1 MKSRLFSALA
11 ICAALLLSACNPG
24 KDTQHFAKADD
35 FGRIDSSITDY
46 LKELRSIGGT
56 NELHSVM
63 VLKDGKKLAEYYD
76 VCYGPDFLNICWSA
90 SKTFTATAL
99 GFAVQDGLVKIEDK
113 LVDILPQEMLPEAV
127 SDTLRSLDLY
137 NLLRMSSGLHDDIGN
152 IGSGKELHPTK
163 NGLSKG
169 FLFMPGDHYK
179 YCSFN
184 TYLLS
189 VVVQTVTGKTVEDY
203 LKEKLL
209 EPLGI
214 RQYYWDKC
222 AEGYNTGGWGL
233 YMTTEGLAK
242 MGQFF
247 LQDGCWNG
255 KQLLDKAWIDEA
267 RKAQIY
273 QNNSDA
279 ETYPDHSNG
288 YGYQMWV
295 CTHNA
300 YRLDGARGQWVI
312 VCPDKNAVI
321 AITEVCL
328 NTHKGIQAVW
338 KTIYDAI

>member
-1 MKSRLFSALA
+1 MKYKFFAALA
-11 ICAALLLSACNPG
+11 VCAALVFAACNSE
-24 KDTQHFAKADD
+24 KDTQHFAKAED
-35 FGRIDSSITDY
+35 FGRIDSAPLDY
-46 LKELRSIGGT
+46 LQAIRSFAGT
-56 NELHSVM
+56 NELHSLM
-63 VLKDGKKLAEYYD
+63 VLKDGKKLLEYYD
-76 VCYGPDFLNICWSA
+76 VAYGPDFLNICWSA

-99 GFAVQDGLVKIEDK
+99 GFAVQDGLVKVEDK
-113 LVDILPQEMLPEAV
+113 LVDILPAEMLPEAV
-127 SDTLRSLDLY
+127 SDTLRALNLY
-137 NLLRMSSGLHDDIGN
+137 DLLRMASGLYDNIGN
-152 IGSGKELHPTK
+152 IGSGLEKHPTK
-163 NGLSKG
+163 TGLSKG
-169 FLFMPGDHYK
+169 FQFFPGEKYK

-203 LKEKLL
+203 LKEKLF

-247 LQDGCWNG
+247 LQDGVWNG
-255 KQLLDKAWIDEA
+255 KQLLNKEWLDEA

-273 QNNSDA
+273 QEGVLPENPNDK
-279 ETYPDHSNG
+279 NIG

-295 CTHNA
+295 CTHDA

-312 VCPDKNAVI
+312 VCPNKNAVI
-321 AITEVCL
+321 VITETVL
-328 NTHKGIQAVW
+328 NTSKAIECVW
-338 KTIYDAI
+338 PTIYDKI